1 MDLWFRLNGPA
12 FNTMDFSKFAKE
24 YIDRGH
30 HPCEHPFQP
39 PRKQRKPSL
48 DPNGD
53 EENTHFASTFSA
65 LYNIWRSIWT
75 FAWIKLQLQLS
86 KVIYSTLELSKAS
99 SVVSWHYLQNTTSP
113 YWVFDWDGFAMAVDW
128 TWTALHTIN

>member
-1 MDLWFRLNGPA
+1 LKEQNIKVDNSRKYDNLPLPVMNYIKTKNKKNLQQPHLEALLRIRLNGPA

-30 HPCEHPFQP
+30 HPCEHPFEP

-65 LYNIWRSIWT
+65 LYNI
-75 FAWIKLQLQLS
+75 
-86 KVIYSTLELSKAS
+86 
-99 SVVSWHYLQNTTSP
+99 
-113 YWVFDWDGFAMAVDW
+113 
-128 TWTALHTIN
+128 